1 MNIAMKS
8 PLEQHTREAVKG
20 SLSIEMM
27 ELIHKARSK
36 VSDRMLRLPQVREK
50 LGRANS
56 TIWNDVR
63 NGILPPPVT
72 MGPRT
77 VAWSEVE
84 LQAWIDARVFASR
97 TKTNVDIKFFVAL
110 LTAPQSHVTNI
121 QE

>member
-1 MNIAMKS
+1 MKTAMKS
-8 PLEQHTREAVKG
+8 PPEQRTKEAVTG
-20 SLSIEMM
+20 SLCIEMM
-27 ELIHKARSK
+27 ELIQKARTK
-36 VSDRMLRLPQVREK
+36 VSDRMLRLPQVSEK

-97 TKTNVDIKFFVAL
+97 TKTNLDIKFFVAL
-110 LTAPQSHVTNI
+110 LTAPQSHVANI

>member
-1 MNIAMKS
+1 MKIAMKS
-8 PLEQHTREAVKG
+8 PLEQRTREAVKG

-63 NGILPPPVT
+63 NGVLPPPVT
-72 MGPRT
+72 TGPRT

-110 LTAPQSHVTNI
+110 LTAPSSHVANI

>member
-1 MNIAMKS
+1 MKS
-8 PLEQHTREAVKG
+8 PLEQHTREVVKG
-20 SLSIEMM
+20 SLNIEMM
-27 ELIHKARSK
+27 ELIHRARSK

-63 NGILPPPVT
+63 NGVLPPPVNI
-72 MGPRT
+72 GPRT

-97 TKTNVDIKFFVAL
+97 TKTSVDIKFFVAL
-110 LTAPQSHVTNI
+110 LTAPLSDVTNI